1 MRIDA
6 QHLPLARLQHW
17 ARERPDAIFFTQPM
31 GDGRTQDYSFA
42 RVLDESRRM
51 AAYLQRFNWPAG
63 SRVAILSKNCAHWLM
78 SDFAI
83 WMAGHVSVPIYPTL
97 TADSVGR
104 VLEHAQAV
112 ACFVGK
118 LDDWPTLQPGVP
130 ANVHA
135 ISYPLSPDN
144 QFPTWDDIVRDTA
157 PLAPIPARDADELA
171 TLIYTSGTTG
181 DAKGVMHP
189 FRTFAV
195 APEIA
200 RGPFGVSSND
210 RVLSYLP
217 LAHVAERAFVEANAL
232 AFGFHVYFA
241 DSLDTFVQDLVR
253 ARPTIFFSVPRLWTK
268 FQQGVQAKLPQNR
281 LDLLL
286 KLPLIKRLITR
297 KILKGL
303 GLDAVRFAGGGAS
316 PMPPSLLDWWAALGI
331 DIVEVYGMT
340 ENFALSHGSFP
351 GDGRVG
357 YVGRPWPGV
366 ECRLS
371 DSNEVL
377 VKSPAT
383 MLGYFR
389 EPEKTREVMTDD
401 GFLRTGDLGAFDE
414 EGRLR
419 ITGRAREQFK
429 TSKGKFVSPAPI
441 ENKLQQHDSV
451 EACCVVGVSF
461 PQPFALVMLPLEVM
475 KAVKSNVNLKERISR
490 SLTEHLEAVNAQI
503 DPHERLDFLVVV
515 GEQWTVEN
523 GLVTPTLKVKRSEIE
538 KLYGVSFEAWARQK
552 AAVLWA

>member
-1 MRIDA
+1 VRIDA

-135 ISYPLSPDN
+135 IGYPLSPDN

>member
-1 MRIDA
+1 VLIDA

-135 ISYPLSPDN
+135 ISYPLSPEN

-157 PLAPIPARDADELA
+157 PLAPIPSRDADELA

-268 FQQGVQAKLPQNR
+268 FQQGVQAKLPQKR

-286 KLPLIKRLITR
+286 KVPLISRLITR

-377 VKSPAT
+377 VKSPTT

-389 EPEKTREVMTDD
+389 EPEKTQEVMTDD

-441 ENKLQQHDSV
+441 ENKLQQHDTV

-538 KLYGVSFEAWARQK
+538 KLYGVSFEVWARQK

>member
-157 PLAPIPARDADELA
+157 PLALIPARDADELA

>member
-31 GDGRTQDYSFA
+31 GDGSTQDYSFA

-157 PLAPIPARDADELA
+157 PLAPILERDADELA

>member
-1 MRIDA
+1 MLIDA

-135 ISYPLSPDN
+135 ISYPLSPEN

-157 PLAPIPARDADELA
+157 PLAPIPSRDADELA

-268 FQQGVQAKLPQNR
+268 FQQGVQAKLPQKR

-286 KLPLIKRLITR
+286 KVPLISRLITR

-303 GLDAVRFAGGGAS
+303 GLDAVRFA
-316 PMPPSLLDWWAALGI
+316 D
-331 DIVEVYGMT
+331 
-340 ENFALSHGSFP
+340 
-351 GDGRVG
+351 R
-357 YVGRPWPGV
+357 
-366 ECRLS
+366 
-371 DSNEVL
+371 
-377 VKSPAT
+377 KS
-383 MLGYFR
+383 
-389 EPEKTREVMTDD
+389 
-401 GFLRTGDLGAFDE
+401 
-414 EGRLR
+414 
-419 ITGRAREQFK
+419 
-429 TSKGKFVSPAPI
+429 
-441 ENKLQQHDSV
+441 
-451 EACCVVGVSF
+451 VV
-461 PQPFALVMLPLEVM
+461 
-475 KAVKSNVNLKERISR
+475 
-490 SLTEHLEAVNAQI
+490 
-503 DPHERLDFLVVV
+503 
-515 GEQWTVEN
+515 
-523 GLVTPTLKVKRSEIE
+523 
-538 KLYGVSFEAWARQK
+538 
-552 AAVLWA
+552 

>member
-1 MRIDA
+1 M
-6 QHLPLARLQHW
+6 
-17 ARERPDAIFFTQPM
+17 
-31 GDGRTQDYSFA
+31 
-42 RVLDESRRM
+42 
-51 AAYLQRFNWPAG
+51 
-63 SRVAILSKNCAHWLM
+63 
-78 SDFAI
+78 
-83 WMAGHVSVPIYPTL
+83 
-97 TADSVGR
+97 
-104 VLEHAQAV
+104 
-112 ACFVGK
+112 
-118 LDDWPTLQPGVP
+118 
-130 ANVHA
+130 HA
-135 ISYPLSPDN
+135 ISYPLSPEN

-401 GFLRTGDLGAFDE
+401 GFPRTGDLGAFDE